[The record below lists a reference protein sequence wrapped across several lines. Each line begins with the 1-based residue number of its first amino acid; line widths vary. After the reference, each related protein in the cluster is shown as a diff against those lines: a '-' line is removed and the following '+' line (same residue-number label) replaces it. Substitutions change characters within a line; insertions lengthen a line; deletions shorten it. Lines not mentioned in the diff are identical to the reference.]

1 MRTTTSHTDNMAL
14 LSRDS
19 VLTALG
25 IGFLSSWVYC
35 AYNTSSL
42 FHGRPGNA
50 SLAHPSWLA
59 AIAGAI
65 LVLVAGAV
73 LFNRVRETR
82 RLLEPAA
89 VALMAGGTVLS
100 AVSLA
105 PLLSMAG
112 GFASG
117 IGYGL
122 LWLFWGSV
130 LAEIHSEQTEYIV
143 PASSAVT
150 ALTALVFP
158 TLSGPIGVTAVAAL
172 APLSFG
178 CLAVARKQVPYD
190 GDPTRGN
197 DARAP
202 MPSRNILRVIA
213 YTAGLYFVIGCL
225 NSLSPLLETPLGP
238 FTVNIPVFLG
248 SCLGILLALLCI
260 LHAVRIDLASLSKL
274 IAPLLMGA
282 ITLFALQRPLAE
294 RCFVA
299 LLAGADFMAVS
310 VIIVYLVNLEKAGR
324 LRRYSGIGIAQG
336 AILIGSVAGNLFGR
350 QWHGGLGLSTEQLL
364 FIVLV
369 LASALVLSL
378 SFIPRSTSAR
388 PAAGPAASTQQERDI
403 AEVVQD
409 LAAAKGLTPR
419 ETEILEYL
427 ARGRTEPYIREQL
440 WLSRSTVS
448 THVKHIYQKLGIH
461 SKQEIISLIEKS

>member
-1 MRTTTSHTDNMAL
+1 MHATTSHTDNMAL
-14 LSRDS
+14 LNRNS

-42 FHGRPGNA
+42 FDGRPGNA

-73 LFNRVRETR
+73 LFNRVRETP

-122 LWLFWGSV
+122 LWLFWGRV
-130 LAEIHSEQTEYIV
+130 LAEIHSERTEYIV

-213 YTAGLYFVIGCL
+213 YTVSLYFVIGCL

-248 SCLGILLALLCI
+248 SCLGILLALLFI

-299 LLAGADFMAVS
+299 LLVGADFMAVS

-336 AILIGSVAGNLFGR
+336 ALLIGSVAGNLFGR
-350 QWHGGLGLSTEQLL
+350 QWHGG
-364 FIVLV
+364 
-369 LASALVLSL
+369 SA
-378 SFIPRSTSAR
+378 
-388 PAAGPAASTQQERDI
+388 
-403 AEVVQD
+403 
-409 LAAAKGLTPR
+409 
-419 ETEILEYL
+419 
-427 ARGRTEPYIREQL
+427 
-440 WLSRSTVS
+440 
-448 THVKHIYQKLGIH
+448 
-461 SKQEIISLIEKS
+461 